1 MEAKMNKFTV
11 SIIRFAIGIAA
22 VVIVIALSYMFVLNV
37 LQVYR

>member
-1 MEAKMNKFTV
+1 MNKFTV